1 MGWSASTDPRRQIL
15 TNRSPVLFRSAATEA
30 AAARVRAGAKGGWQ
44 GHAGA
49 VSGIAVDAVNKT
61 MVTVGIDGLLV
72 FWAFRE
78 KRANGA
84 VAVGAGVSKLE
95 LVSGRCSLAYV

>member
-1 MGWSASTDPRRQIL
+1 M
-15 TNRSPVLFRSAATEA
+15 LFRSAATEA